1 MIKLIDL
8 LHSILPETRIPNRY
22 IAESK
27 QVVKEISLNPSNAYD
42 ITYEGDGGYF
52 STGDIEYTFN
62 INQFPNQ
69 FTFPGDSTQTEFV
82 GGMLDIGF
90 TPTGDNLTEPKGGR
104 ENLIKIYSTIFKV
117 ILEIASK
124 YKPTY
129 LSISCTDSSGY
140 FPIYSQ
146 LTKTNKIP
154 GYHRK
159 TVISWKHY
167 QLNNMHT
174 IVLTKNNLK

>member
-1 MIKLIDL
+1 MIKLTDL
-8 LHSILPETRIPNRY
+8 LKSILPPHRNPNHF
-22 IAESK
+22 IIESK
-27 QVVKEISLNPSNAYD
+27 QVVREITLQPENSYEV
-42 ITYEGDGGYF
+42 TYEKDGGYF
-52 STGDIEYTFN
+52 STGDVEYTFN
-62 INQFPNQ
+62 INELPNQ
-69 FTFPGDSTQTEFV
+69 FVFPGDPSQTEFV

-117 ILEIASK
+117 ILDVASK

-159 TVISWKHY
+159 IVISWKHY
-167 QLNNMHT
+167 QLSNMHT